1 MPDSHPINNDIMD
14 TLSPLVLTSKND
26 EDKETYAK
34 ITSDTSAGMKKFD
47 PKDTAL
53 NTLLDNNRKWAAAV
67 MKENP
72 NVFSDIAEKQSPKI
86 LWIGML

>member
-1 MPDSHPINNDIMD
+1 MD
-14 TLSPLVLTSKND
+14 TLTPLVLTCHKQ
-26 EDKETYAK
+26 EQEEKEAYAR

-53 NTLLDNNRKWAAAV
+53 DTLLDNNRKWAAAV
-67 MKENP
+67 MKEDP

-86 LWIGML
+86 LWIGT